1 MATTLPLLY
10 RNPWGRSRK
19 PGGVEGKQ
27 NKLPPQKL
35 EGSTCSLFQVSQSS
49 SLKPK
54 FKLSNKKKNQG
65 ELRIHSCGSSPRQ
78 LVAVQGGNSTNHGL
92 AGLAVCPNQTLP
104 GGRGLGKSSSHFTSF
119 SPHLFSESGCLAFPS
134 ILPESQYFPRNFL
147 SAQLNKVGFCCLYQ
161 EC

>member
-54 FKLSNKKKNQG
+54 FKLSNKK
-65 ELRIHSCGSSPRQ
+65 RIRESSEFIS
-78 LVAVQGGNSTNHGL
+78 VAVALANWQLFRVVTPQIMAWQGWQCVPIRLFLEAGDWAKVL
-92 AGLAVCPNQTLP
+92 ATLP
-104 GGRGLGKSSSHFTSF
+104 PLVLTCFLSLVVQPSHQS
-119 SPHLFSESGCLAFPS
+119 CLRAN
-134 ILPESQYFPRNFL
+134 IFPRISFL
-147 SAQLNKVGFCCLYQ
+147 HS
-161 EC
+161 